1 MCVGIVYLCG
11 VSQRRRPLWHGVME
25 LSCMNGVV
33 MTDASNGEPSVALM
47 PVTATEGDCV
57 AGDRRVG

>member
-1 MCVGIVYLCG
+1 
-11 VSQRRRPLWHGVME
+11 
-25 LSCMNGVV
+25 MNGVV